1 MRTAAWR
8 LAAIALSAACG
19 GTTGPESQQYLALTD
34 AAASSTTDATTD
46 ATTASAST
54 PGPDATAGVVC
65 TGGTWA
71 LSETAGAC
79 GGCPNIS
86 DLVAIVVSD
95 QTAAEGGAVS
105 DDEGNTWTFNPQT
118 CSATLTGD
126 CDASDTI
133 YFASGTATCT
143 WTCGSYC
150 PPCPASCILTPYP

>member
-19 GTTGPESQQYLALTD
+19 GTTGPESQQYLALSD
-34 AAASSTTDATTD
+34 AAASSVAD
-46 ATTASAST
+46 ATTASASST
-54 PGPDATAGVVC
+54 GLDATVGAVC

-95 QTAAEGGAVS
+95 QVAAEGGTVS

-118 CSATLTGD
+118 CSATLTGS

-133 YFASGTATCT
+133 FFANGTATCT
-143 WTCGSYC
+143 WTCGSFC
-150 PPCPASCILTPYP
+150 PPCPASCLLTPYP